1 MYMDKRDDYK
11 QTIMN
16 METVLAK
23 LLTLDHS
30 MSEQQLDM
38 QIPQLLEQI
47 GEYTQSDRV
56 YFFDWASPD
65 CRIYRNTYEWCKE
78 GVYSLQERMQK
89 IYVQMIPCW
98 QKRFEQGDCVWIA
111 NIDDVQNEM
120 PFEYELLQMRGVHT
134 AIVVPVMS
142 QNHLNGFMGL
152 DNPGTEFGQL
162 AAKLLQD
169 AGTHISYIREYHRT
183 MQKERGQMKL
193 LAQAFEEAQKAHV
206 AKSEFLSRMSHNI
219 RMPLNDIIGMM
230 DISERSYE
238 DIELMRA
245 NLVKT
250 TTETNYLMKL
260 LGDALEMCKLQD
272 GSAVLVQE
280 EFYMADVI
288 AEMIAFAQ
296 ARGEGKEITIAAD
309 IAENIRYSRVYG
321 SPIHVRQMLEK
332 ILTNA
337 IQYNRYEGMVKFKA
351 RIAMENVARVVYEF
365 TIEDNGV
372 GMEPEFIDHIF
383 EPFVQEAMDVRSSY
397 QGTGLGMTITK
408 SILDLMD
415 GNIRVESRKNA
426 GSTFT
431 VTIPF
436 EKVARDEF
444 EGNMQKGTV
453 QPDVTNMR
461 ILLAEDND
469 INRDVVKFILE
480 DAGAKVHAV
489 SDGYQAVEAYLN
501 APENTYDVILMDVMM
516 PNIDGLEATRII
528 RGQKR
533 ADARTIGIV
542 ALSVNVFAEDVH
554 RTRAAGMNEQLTK
567 PLNTEKMLRTIARYR
582 RC

>member
-1 MYMDKRDDYK
+1 
-11 QTIMN
+11 
-16 METVLAK
+16 
-23 LLTLDHS
+23 
-30 MSEQQLDM
+30 
-38 QIPQLLEQI
+38 
-47 GEYTQSDRV
+47 
-56 YFFDWASPD
+56 
-65 CRIYRNTYEWCKE
+65 
-78 GVYSLQERMQK
+78 
-89 IYVQMIPCW
+89 
-98 QKRFEQGDCVWIA
+98 
-111 NIDDVQNEM
+111 M

-142 QNHLNGFMGL
+142 QNRLNGFMGL
-152 DNPGTEFGQL
+152 DNPGTEFGSL

-169 AGTHISYIREYHRT
+169 AGTHISYIREHHRT
-183 MQKERGQMKL
+183 MQKEHGQMKL
-193 LAQAFEEAQKAHV
+193 LAQAFEEAHKAHV
-206 AKSEFLSRMSHNI
+206 AKSEFLSRMSHDI

-238 DIELMRA
+238 DVELMRA
-245 NLVKT
+245 NRMKT

-260 LGDALEMCKLQD
+260 LGDALAMCKLQD

-296 ARGEGKEITIAAD
+296 ARGEGKKITVVSD
-309 IAENIRYSRVYG
+309 VAENIRYSRVYG
-321 SPIHVRQMLEK
+321 SPVHVRLMLEK

-337 IQYNRYEGMVKFKA
+337 IRYTRYGGMVKFKA
-351 RIAMENVARVVYEF
+351 RIAMGNMSRVVYEF

-372 GMEPEFIDHIF
+372 GMEAEFIDHIF
-383 EPFVQEAMDVRSSY
+383 EPFVREAMDVRSSY
-397 QGTGLGMTITK
+397 QGLGMTIAK

-415 GNIRVESRKNA
+415 GNIRVESRKNV

-436 EKVARDEF
+436 EKVMRDEF
-444 EGNMQKGTV
+444 EGNMPKGTA
-453 QPDVTNMR
+453 QPNVTNMR

-480 DAGAKVHAV
+480 DAGAMVHAV
-489 SDGYQAVEAYLN
+489 SDGYQTVEAYLS

-516 PNIDGLEATRII
+516 PNIDGLEASRII

>member
-238 DIELMRA
+238 DQTL
-245 NLVKT
+245 
-250 TTETNYLMKL
+250 
-260 LGDALEMCKLQD
+260 
-272 GSAVLVQE
+272 
-280 EFYMADVI
+280 
-288 AEMIAFAQ
+288 
-296 ARGEGKEITIAAD
+296 
-309 IAENIRYSRVYG
+309 
-321 SPIHVRQMLEK
+321 
-332 ILTNA
+332 
-337 IQYNRYEGMVKFKA
+337 
-351 RIAMENVARVVYEF
+351 
-365 TIEDNGV
+365 
-372 GMEPEFIDHIF
+372 
-383 EPFVQEAMDVRSSY
+383 
-397 QGTGLGMTITK
+397 
-408 SILDLMD
+408 
-415 GNIRVESRKNA
+415 
-426 GSTFT
+426 
-431 VTIPF
+431 
-436 EKVARDEF
+436 
-444 EGNMQKGTV
+444 
-453 QPDVTNMR
+453 
-461 ILLAEDND
+461 
-469 INRDVVKFILE
+469 
-480 DAGAKVHAV
+480 
-489 SDGYQAVEAYLN
+489 
-501 APENTYDVILMDVMM
+501 
-516 PNIDGLEATRII
+516 
-528 RGQKR
+528 
-533 ADARTIGIV
+533 
-542 ALSVNVFAEDVH
+542 
-554 RTRAAGMNEQLTK
+554 
-567 PLNTEKMLRTIARYR
+567 
-582 RC
+582 

>member
-1 MYMDKRDDYK
+1 MDKRDEYK

-16 METVLAK
+16 MEAVLAK
-23 LLTLDHS
+23 VLTLDHS

-38 QIPQLLEQI
+38 QIPQLLEEI

-56 YFFDWASPD
+56 YIFDWASLD
-65 CRIYRNTYEWCKE
+65 HRGYRNTFEWCKE
-78 GVYSLQERMQK
+78 GVHSLQKRLQK
-89 IYVQMIPCW
+89 LSVQMIPCW
-98 QKRFEQGDCVWIA
+98 QKRFEQGDGVLIA
-111 NIDDVQNEM
+111 SIDDVQNEM
-120 PFEYELLQMRGVHT
+120 PFEYEFLQMRGVHT
-134 AIVVPVMS
+134 AIAVPIMS
-142 QNHLNGFMGL
+142 QNRLNGFLGL
-152 DNPGTEFGQL
+152 DNPETEFGQL
-162 AAKLLQD
+162 TTMLLRD
-169 AGTHISYIREYHRT
+169 AGTHISYIREHHRT
-183 MQKERGQMKL
+183 TQKEHGQMKL
-193 LAQAFEEAQKAHV
+193 LAQAFEEAHKAHV
-206 AKSEFLSRMSHNI
+206 AKSEFLSRMSHDI

-230 DISERSYE
+230 DIGERSYE
-238 DIELMRA
+238 DVELMRA
-245 NLVKT
+245 NRVKT

-296 ARGEGKEITIAAD
+296 ARGEGKKITIAAD

-321 SPIHVRQMLEK
+321 SPMHVRQMLEK

-337 IQYNRYEGMVKFKA
+337 IQYNHYEGMVKFKA
-351 RIAMENVARVVYEF
+351 RIAMQNVARVVYEF
-365 TIEDNGV
+365 IIEDNGV

-397 QGTGLGMTITK
+397 QGTGLGMAITK

-415 GNIRVESRKNA
+415 GNIRVESRKNV

-436 EKVARDEF
+436 EKVTRDEF
-444 EGNMQKGTV
+444 EGNMQRETV
-453 QPDVTNMR
+453 QSNVTNMQ

-489 SDGYQAVEAYLN
+489 SDGYQAVEAYLG

-542 ALSVNVFAEDVH
+542 ALSVNVFAEDAQ
-554 RTRAAGMNEQLTK
+554 RTRAAGMSEQLTK

>member
-1 MYMDKRDDYK
+1 MVQRGSVFPAGTDAENLCADD
-11 QTIMN
+11 
-16 METVLAK
+16 TVLA
-23 LLTLDHS
+23 
-30 MSEQQLDM
+30 
-38 QIPQLLEQI
+38 
-47 GEYTQSDRV
+47 
-56 YFFDWASPD
+56 
-65 CRIYRNTYEWCKE
+65 
-78 GVYSLQERMQK
+78 
-89 IYVQMIPCW
+89 
-98 QKRFEQGDCVWIA
+98 KRFEQGDCVWIA

-296 ARGEGKEITIAAD
+296 ARGEGKKITIAAD

-351 RIAMENVARVVYEF
+351 RIAMEMWLVLCMNSRLKIMELGWSPSLLTISLNRLCRKQWMCVAVIR
-365 TIEDNGV
+365 
-372 GMEPEFIDHIF
+372 EP
-383 EPFVQEAMDVRSSY
+383 
-397 QGTGLGMTITK
+397 
-408 SILDLMD
+408 DL
-415 GNIRVESRKNA
+415 A
-426 GSTFT
+426 
-431 VTIPF
+431 
-436 EKVARDEF
+436 
-444 EGNMQKGTV
+444 
-453 QPDVTNMR
+453 
-461 ILLAEDND
+461 
-469 INRDVVKFILE
+469 
-480 DAGAKVHAV
+480 
-489 SDGYQAVEAYLN
+489 
-501 APENTYDVILMDVMM
+501 
-516 PNIDGLEATRII
+516 
-528 RGQKR
+528 
-533 ADARTIGIV
+533 
-542 ALSVNVFAEDVH
+542 
-554 RTRAAGMNEQLTK
+554 
-567 PLNTEKMLRTIARYR
+567 
-582 RC
+582 

>member
-1 MYMDKRDDYK
+1 MDKRDEYK

-16 METVLAK
+16 MEAVLAK
-23 LLTLDHS
+23 VLTLDHS

-38 QIPQLLEQI
+38 QIPQLLEEI

-56 YFFDWASPD
+56 YIFDWASLD
-65 CRIYRNTYEWCKE
+65 HRGYRNTFEWCKE
-78 GVYSLQERMQK
+78 GVHSLQKRLQK
-89 IYVQMIPCW
+89 LSVQMIPCW
-98 QKRFEQGDCVWIA
+98 QKRFEQGDGVLIA
-111 NIDDVQNEM
+111 SIDDVQNEM
-120 PFEYELLQMRGVHT
+120 PFEYEFLQMRDVHT
-134 AIVVPVMS
+134 AIAVPIMS
-142 QNHLNGFMGL
+142 QNRLNGFLGL
-152 DNPGTEFGQL
+152 DNPETEFGQL
-162 AAKLLQD
+162 TTMLLRD
-169 AGTHISYIREYHRT
+169 AGTHISYIREHHRT
-183 MQKERGQMKL
+183 TQKEHGQMKL
-193 LAQAFEEAQKAHV
+193 LAQAFEEAHKAHV
-206 AKSEFLSRMSHNI
+206 AKSEFLSRMSHDI
-219 RMPLNDIIGMM
+219 HMPLNDIIGMM
-230 DISERSYE
+230 DIGERSYE
-238 DIELMRA
+238 DVELMRA
-245 NLVKT
+245 NRVKT

-296 ARGEGKEITIAAD
+296 ARGEGKKITIVAD

-337 IQYNRYEGMVKFKA
+337 IQYNRYEGMVKFKV
-351 RIAMENVARVVYEF
+351 RIAMQNVARVVYEF
-365 TIEDNGV
+365 IIEDNGV

-397 QGTGLGMTITK
+397 QGTGLGMAITK

-415 GNIRVESRKNA
+415 GNIRVESRKNV

-436 EKVARDEF
+436 EKVTRDEF
-444 EGNMQKGTV
+444 EGNMQRETV
-453 QPDVTNMR
+453 QSNVTNMR

-489 SDGYQAVEAYLN
+489 SDGYQAVEAYLG

-542 ALSVNVFAEDVH
+542 ALSVNVFAEDAQ
-554 RTRAAGMNEQLTK
+554 RTRAAGMSEQLTK

>member
-98 QKRFEQGDCVWIA
+98 QKRFEQGDRVWIA

-169 AGTHISYIREYHRT
+169 AGTHISYIREHHRT
-183 MQKERGQMKL
+183 TQKEHGQMKL
-193 LAQAFEEAQKAHV
+193 LAQAFEEAHKAHV
-206 AKSEFLSRMSHNI
+206 AKSEFLSRMSHDI

-238 DIELMRA
+238 DVELMRA
-245 NLVKT
+245 NRVKT

-288 AEMIAFAQ
+288 AEMIAFAK
-296 ARGEGKEITIAAD
+296 ARGEGKKITIAAD

-337 IQYNRYEGMVKFKA
+337 IQYNHYEGMVKFKA
-351 RIAMENVARVVYEF
+351 RIAMENVTRVVYEF

-415 GNIRVESRKNA
+415 GNICVESRKNV

-444 EGNMQKGTV
+444 ERNMQRETV

-489 SDGYQAVEAYLN
+489 SDGYQAVEAYLD

-542 ALSVNVFAEDVH
+542 ALSVNVFAEDVQ

>member
-1 MYMDKRDDYK
+1 MDKRDDYK

-16 METVLAK
+16 MEAVLAK
-23 LLTLDHS
+23 VLTLDHS

-38 QIPQLLEQI
+38 QIPQLLEEI

-56 YFFDWASPD
+56 YIFDWASLD
-65 CRIYRNTYEWCKE
+65 HRGYRNTFEWCKE
-78 GVYSLQERMQK
+78 GVHSLQKRLQK
-89 IYVQMIPCW
+89 LSVQMIPCW
-98 QKRFEQGDCVWIA
+98 QKRFEQGDGVLIA
-111 NIDDVQNEM
+111 SIDDVQNEM
-120 PFEYELLQMRGVHT
+120 PFEYEFLQMRGVHT
-134 AIVVPVMS
+134 AIAVPIMS
-142 QNHLNGFMGL
+142 QNRLNGFVGL
-152 DNPGTEFGQL
+152 DNPEIEFGQL
-162 AAKLLQD
+162 TIMLLRD
-169 AGTHISYIREYHRT
+169 AGTHISYIREHHRT
-183 MQKERGQMKL
+183 TQKEHGQMKL
-193 LAQAFEEAQKAHV
+193 LAQAFEEAHKAHV
-206 AKSEFLSRMSHNI
+206 AKSEFLSRMSHDI

-230 DISERSYE
+230 DIGERSYE
-238 DIELMRA
+238 DVELMRA
-245 NLVKT
+245 TRVKT

-296 ARGEGKEITIAAD
+296 ARGEGKKITVTAD

-337 IQYNRYEGMVKFKA
+337 IQYNHYEGMVKFKV
-351 RIAMENVARVVYEF
+351 RIVTQNVARVVYEF

-415 GNIRVESRKNA
+415 GNIRVESRKNV
-426 GSTFT
+426 GSTVT

-436 EKVARDEF
+436 EKVTRDEF
-444 EGNMQKGTV
+444 EGNMQRETV
-453 QPDVTNMR
+453 QSNVTNMR

-489 SDGYQAVEAYLN
+489 SDGYQAVEAYLG

-542 ALSVNVFAEDVH
+542 ALSVNVFAEDVQ

>member
-1 MYMDKRDDYK
+1 MDKRDDYK

-219 RMPLNDIIGMM
+219 RMPLNDIIGKQGNGYYTSAYNVYNILLILSSYSMPVAISKS
-230 DISERSYE
+230 DIRK
-238 DIELMRA
+238 A
-245 NLVKT
+245 
-250 TTETNYLMKL
+250 
-260 LGDALEMCKLQD
+260 CK
-272 GSAVLVQE
+272 
-280 EFYMADVI
+280 
-288 AEMIAFAQ
+288 
-296 ARGEGKEITIAAD
+296 
-309 IAENIRYSRVYG
+309 
-321 SPIHVRQMLEK
+321 
-332 ILTNA
+332 
-337 IQYNRYEGMVKFKA
+337 
-351 RIAMENVARVVYEF
+351 MEN
-365 TIEDNGV
+365 
-372 GMEPEFIDHIF
+372 
-383 EPFVQEAMDVRSSY
+383 
-397 QGTGLGMTITK
+397 
-408 SILDLMD
+408 
-415 GNIRVESRKNA
+415 
-426 GSTFT
+426 
-431 VTIPF
+431 
-436 EKVARDEF
+436 
-444 EGNMQKGTV
+444 
-453 QPDVTNMR
+453 MR
-461 ILLAEDND
+461 
-469 INRDVVKFILE
+469 
-480 DAGAKVHAV
+480 
-489 SDGYQAVEAYLN
+489 
-501 APENTYDVILMDVMM
+501 T
-516 PNIDGLEATRII
+516 
-528 RGQKR
+528 
-533 ADARTIGIV
+533 
-542 ALSVNVFAEDVH
+542 
-554 RTRAAGMNEQLTK
+554 AA
-567 PLNTEKMLRTIARYR
+567 AS
-582 RC
+582 

>member
-98 QKRFEQGDCVWIA
+98 QKRFEQGDRVWIA

-206 AKSEFLSRMSHNI
+206 AKSEFLSRMSHDI

-238 DIELMRA
+238 DTELMRA
-245 NLVKT
+245 TRVKT

-296 ARGEGKEITIAAD
+296 ARGEGKKITVVAD

-321 SPIHVRQMLEK
+321 SPMHVRQMLEK

-351 RIAMENVARVVYEF
+351 RITMQNVARVVYEF

-372 GMEPEFIDHIF
+372 GMEEEFIGHIF
-383 EPFVQEAMDVRSSY
+383 EPFVQEAMDVCSSY

-408 SILDLMD
+408 SSLDLMD

-436 EKVARDEF
+436 EKVIRDEY

-453 QPDVTNMR
+453 QSDVTNMR

-489 SDGYQAVEAYLN
+489 SDGYQAVEAYLS

>member
-16 METVLAK
+16 MEAVLAK
-23 LLTLDHS
+23 VLTLDHS

-38 QIPQLLEQI
+38 QIPQLLEEI

-56 YFFDWASPD
+56 YIFDWASLD
-65 CRIYRNTYEWCKE
+65 HRGYRNTFEWCKE
-78 GVYSLQERMQK
+78 GVHSLQKRLQK
-89 IYVQMIPCW
+89 LSVQMIPCW
-98 QKRFEQGDCVWIA
+98 QKRFEQGDGVLIA
-111 NIDDVQNEM
+111 SIDDVQNEM
-120 PFEYELLQMRGVHT
+120 PFEYEFLQMRGVHT
-134 AIVVPVMS
+134 AIAVPIMS
-142 QNHLNGFMGL
+142 QNRLNGFVGL
-152 DNPGTEFGQL
+152 DNPEIEFGQL
-162 AAKLLQD
+162 TTMLLRD
-169 AGTHISYIREYHRT
+169 AGTHISYIREHHRT
-183 MQKERGQMKL
+183 TQKEHGQMKL
-193 LAQAFEEAQKAHV
+193 LAQAFEEAHKAHV
-206 AKSEFLSRMSHNI
+206 AKSEFLSRMSHDI

-230 DISERSYE
+230 DIGERSYE
-238 DIELMRA
+238 DVELMRA
-245 NLVKT
+245 TRVKT

-296 ARGEGKEITIAAD
+296 ARGEGKKITVAAD

-337 IQYNRYEGMVKFKA
+337 IQYNHYEGMVKFKV
-351 RIAMENVARVVYEF
+351 RIVTQNVARVVYEF

-415 GNIRVESRKNA
+415 GNIRVESRKNV

-436 EKVARDEF
+436 EKVTRDEF
-444 EGNMQKGTV
+444 EGNMQRETV
-453 QPDVTNMR
+453 QSNVTNMQ

-480 DAGAKVHAV
+480 DAGANVHAV
-489 SDGYQAVEAYLN
+489 SDGYQAVEAYLG

-542 ALSVNVFAEDVH
+542 ALSVNVFAEDVQ

>member
-56 YFFDWASPD
+56 YIFDWVSLD
-65 CRIYRNTYEWCKE
+65 HRSYRNTFEWCKE
-78 GVYSLQERMQK
+78 GVHSLQERMQK
-89 IYVQMIPCW
+89 LSAQTIPCW
-98 QKRFEQGDCVWIA
+98 QKQFEQGDSVLIA

-142 QNHLNGFMGL
+142 QNRLNGFMGL
-152 DNPGTEFGQL
+152 DNPGTEFGPL
-162 AAKLLQD
+162 ASKLLQD
-169 AGTHISYIREYHRT
+169 AGTHISYIREHHRT
-183 MQKERGQMKL
+183 MQKEHGQMKL
-193 LAQAFEEAQKAHV
+193 LAQAFEEAHKAHV
-206 AKSEFLSRMSHNI
+206 AKSEFLSRMSHDI

-238 DIELMRA
+238 DVELMRA
-245 NLVKT
+245 NRMKT

-260 LGDALEMCKLQD
+260 LGDALAMCKLQD

-296 ARGEGKEITIAAD
+296 ACGEGKKITVVSD
-309 IAENIRYSRVYG
+309 VAENIRYSRVYG
-321 SPIHVRQMLEK
+321 SPVHVRLMLEK

-337 IQYNRYEGMVKFKA
+337 IQYTRYGGMVKFKA
-351 RIAMENVARVVYEF
+351 RIAMGNMSRVVYEF

-372 GMEPEFIDHIF
+372 GMEAEFIDHIF
-383 EPFVQEAMDVRSSY
+383 EPFVREAMDVRSSY

-415 GNIRVESRKNA
+415 GRVCVESRKNV

-436 EKVARDEF
+436 EKVMRDEI
-444 EGNMQKGTV
+444 EGNMPKGTV

-480 DAGAKVHAV
+480 DAGAMVHAV
-489 SDGYQAVEAYLN
+489 SDGYQTVEAYLS

-516 PNIDGLEATRII
+516 PNIDGLEASRII